1 MAASVAS
8 VPLAIKVIF
17 LEPIFKSPN
26 MFYVP
31 SLLNLLFSN
40 ATSAAVL
47 KPVSIELITST

>member
-40 ATSAAVL
+40 AASAAIL
-47 KPVSIELITST
+47 KPVSIELIRST